1 MQNLDASARQALRK
15 LNTAVNVAVNVGTWS
30 AVFLVAGVVAAISRR
45 KRRRQE

>member
-15 LNTAVNVAVNVGTWS
+15 LNTAVNVGTWS